1 MSGIMLNILAAG
13 LGGAAP
19 VGFLAAI
26 SNSNG
31 SDLLNSSIALRN
43 DQINLTLQ
51 SSSALGESQLTV
63 LRLDPSL
70 SSITWQT
77 SLTNPPDSLS
87 VLGISLDSAGNAVVV
102 GSANVSPSS
111 TRNAFVAKF
120 NSSGAI
126 QWQRRINGNS
136 EFLGVAIDASDNPY
150 CVGVGR
156 FAAADRDD
164 IYVAKFDS
172 SGGLTYQRNIGRRDT
187 NSINELATRIAFLD
201 ADFVLAAQYKGF
213 SVQFQSEFFR
223 GIQSTGATATA
234 INMRASNGSSNLFSI
249 GTVAG
254 ETALVNYFLMWAP
267 DTNEQILRRFT
278 TTGGFVYTKSLFATD
293 IVPADLC
300 MDASGTHVYVCGVLS
315 GSLQLSKFVAS
326 TGALAWQRSLSAPT
340 VTIERPRISVDSFD
354 NIHVNFLETVTAA
367 PKKSM
372 VLKMPGSGAGSGN
385 SAVIGGKTYTYS
397 TTAFSSGNSN
407 AFITDTNSDPNV
419 AGTETLVTTTLA
431 SAVPTLVITDE
442 AL

>member
-1 MSGIMLNILAAG
+1 MSGIMLNILVAG
-13 LGGAAP
+13 IGGP
-19 VGFLAAI
+19 SSVGFLAAI

-31 SDLLNSSIALRN
+31 SDLFNTSIALRS

-77 SLTNPPDSLS
+77 SLTNPPDSLIVS
-87 VLGISLDSAGNAVVV
+87 DISLDSAGNAVVV

-156 FAAADRDD
+156 FVAADRDD

-172 SGGLTYQRNIGRRDT
+172 SGGLTYQRHIGRRDT
-187 NSINELATRIAFLD
+187 NSINELASRIAFYD
-201 ADFVLAAQYKGF
+201 TDFVLAARYKGF
-213 SVQFQSEFFR
+213 SVQFQSELYV
-223 GIQSTGATATA
+223 GTQSTGERVGAT
-234 INMRASNGSSNLFSI
+234 NQRASNGSSNLFAITTI
-249 GTVAG
+249 GG
-254 ETALVNYFLMWAP
+254 ETDSLYYFLMWAP
-267 DTNEQILRRFT
+267 DTNEQILRRVAS
-278 TTGGFVYTKSLFATD
+278 GSFVYTQSLFATSL
-293 IVPADLC
+293 IPADMC

-340 VTIERPRISVDSFD
+340 VTIERPSISVDSFD

-372 VLKMPGSGAGSGN
+372 ILKMPGSGAGSGN
-385 SAVIGGKTYTYS
+385 SVVIEGKTYTYS
-397 TTAFSSGNSN
+397 TTAFSSGVSN

-442 AL
+442 VL